1 MRLKDDQIHRLAEK
15 VLNDLTTARQI
26 TMKKERGTILAAVK
40 GAIAGDL
47 KAEQDLERDAETL
60 LEQNLRALGHG
71 AADID
76 RHRMLKMIKEKLA
89 KDRKI
94 VL

>member
-1 MRLKDDQIHRLAEK
+1 MRLKDDQVHRLAER
-15 VLNDLTTARQI
+15 VLADLTTGRLI
-26 TMKKERGTILAAVK
+26 DLKKERGTILAAIK
-40 GAIAGDL
+40 GAIAADL
-47 KAEQDLERDAETL
+47 KAEQDLEHDAMKL
-60 LEQNLRALGHG
+60 LEQNLRAMGNA

>member
-47 KAEQDLERDAETL
+47 KAEQDLDRDAEAL
-60 LEQNLRALGHG
+60 LEQNLRALGR
-71 AADID
+71 AAVGID
-76 RHRMLKMIKEKLA
+76 RHKMLKMIKDKLA
-89 KDRKI
+89 RERKI